1 MWQGRDLV
9 SELEFISV
17 DSTLETAPYQ
27 QVREQ
32 LLGAIASGRL
42 APGTRLPS
50 VRALAGQVGLAV
62 NTVAKVYKELEAQGA
77 VVTRGRHGTIVQA
90 GAEAGEQAVS
100 DAAADLAR
108 VARTWSVDEERAVK
122 YLRAAFSSL
131 PD

>member
-1 MWQGRDLV
+1 MDSLDFITID
-9 SELEFISV
+9 SEAS
-17 DSTLETAPYQ
+17 TAPYQ

-32 LLGAIASGRL
+32 ILGAIAAGQL
-42 APGTRLPS
+42 APGTKLPS
-50 VRALAGQVGLAV
+50 VRALAETLSLAT

-90 GAEAGEQAVS
+90 SSNKGVQEVS

-108 VARTWSVDEERAVK
+108 ICQTWNVEEDKAVQ

-131 PD
+131 PR

>member
-1 MWQGRDLV
+1 MANLD
-9 SELEFISV
+9 FIRIDPTSAV
-17 DSTLETAPYQ
+17 APYQ

-32 LLGAIASGRL
+32 ILASIAGGDL
-42 APGTRLPS
+42 APGTKLPS
-50 VRALAGQVGLAV
+50 VRALAGELDLAV

-90 GAEAGEQAVS
+90 TEDRGEQEVS

-108 VARTWSVDEERAVK
+108 ISQTWSVNEETAVK

-131 PD
+131 PH

>member
-1 MWQGRDLV
+1 MDSLD
-9 SELEFISV
+9 FITIDATAS
-17 DSTLETAPYQ
+17 TAPYQ

-32 LLGAIASGRL
+32 ILDAIAAGQL
-42 APGTRLPS
+42 APGTKLPS
-50 VRALAGQVGLAV
+50 VRALAETLSLAT

-90 GAEAGEQAVS
+90 SSNRGVQEVS

-108 VARTWSVDEERAVK
+108 ICQTWNVDEDKAVQ

-131 PD
+131 PR